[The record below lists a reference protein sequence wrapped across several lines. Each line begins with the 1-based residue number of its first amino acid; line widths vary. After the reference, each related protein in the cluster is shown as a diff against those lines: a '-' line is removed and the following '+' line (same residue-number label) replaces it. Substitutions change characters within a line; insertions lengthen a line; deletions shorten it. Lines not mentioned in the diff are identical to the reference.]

1 MDNHSIIAL
10 LSLAFG
16 LGSLH
21 ALDADHIMVISN
33 FIGRRY
39 SLQQS
44 LKYCARWA
52 LGHGAALLVVG
63 FFVFVLGRAIPIS
76 LSAYAEHGVGLVLI
90 ALGVWVFWDLR
101 RKNAHLHFH
110 QHDGLPQHAHWHQ
123 HHSHHSTHGKQF
135 HKSDSHKHQHSA
147 VMIGV
152 LHGTA
157 GSAPLLAL
165 VPLTQIGSPWLGIAY
180 LALFAVGVLL
190 AMLVFG
196 GVLSRSIQWLQRF
209 GNHFI
214 TWFRATVAGGSMAFG
229 IYLLLGSTS

>member
-16 LGSLH
+16 LGTLH

-63 FFVFVLGRAIPIS
+63 FFVFILGRAIPIS
-76 LSAYAEHGVGLVLI
+76 LSDYAEHGVGLVLI
-90 ALGVWVFWDLR
+90 ALGVWVFWDLS
-101 RKNAHLHFH
+101 RKRAHLHFH
-110 QHDGLPQHAHWHQ
+110 QHDGLPHHAHWHQ
-123 HHSHHSTHGKQF
+123 HYSHHSIHGKQS
-135 HKSDSHKHQHSA
+135 HKSDLHKHQHSA

-165 VPLTQIGSPWLGIAY
+165 IPLTQIGSPWLGIAY

-196 GVLSRSIQWLQRF
+196 GVLSRSIQWLQKF

-229 IYLLLGSTS
+229 VYLLLGSTS